1 MYSILLLYSHD
12 YPFHHI
18 FSVAQIVMKI
28 FLHNLL
34 PAYNTYT
41 RRKTMPEFFPEEK
54 EVSPALLPFPASMP
68 DTSLQQ
74 SHFCLMHFFLF
85 CHNFSPFLF
94 IQSSNK
100 NRRYRSTPE
109 YLQKAG
115 LKKYIHHDH
124 VLDIFRIF
132 YFSCGYFCKNVLHY
146 FYMNVFSIS

>member
-1 MYSILLLYSHD
+1 MSSNLTPISYFTAFFNNFFIAFIDFMYSFLLLYSHD

-109 YLQKAG
+109 YLHG
-115 LKKYIHHDH
+115 
-124 VLDIFRIF
+124 FRKI
-132 YFSCGYFCKNVLHY
+132 
-146 FYMNVFSIS
+146 